1 MIVVATPRS
10 GGTAFCTELS
20 IKYDLP
26 FLGEMSSAYLKG
38 IGDKNKKEIVH
49 PGTQSLYDDQKFI
62 RILQGIEKG
71 VVLVNKT
78 PYRSVYGADY
88 ILLRDPA
95 EVLLSMANTL
105 YKVYPKVS
113 FHAVCSHLSIVF
125 EDMYGLITCCSYF
138 DTEIIIYEQY
148 FGTKGT
154 GTESIKDLKLI
165 KRFVQTI
172 LNRSD
177 IYSKFEKIL
186 STNTQKG
193 FIVDTQK

>member
-10 GGTAFCTELS
+10 GGTAFCIELS
-20 IKYDLP
+20 IKHDLP

-62 RILQGIEKG
+62 RILRGVEKG

-78 PYRSVYGADY
+78 PYRSVYDADY

-125 EDMYGLITCCSYF
+125 EDMYGLITCCPYS

-148 FGTKGT
+148 FSTKGT

-186 STNTQKG
+186 STNT
-193 FIVDTQK
+193 